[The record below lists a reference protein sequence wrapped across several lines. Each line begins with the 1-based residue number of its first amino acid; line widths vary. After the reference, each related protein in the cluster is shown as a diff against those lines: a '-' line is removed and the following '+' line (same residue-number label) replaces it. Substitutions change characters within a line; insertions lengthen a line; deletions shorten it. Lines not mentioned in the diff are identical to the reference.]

1 MPNKAWQALL
11 LKLLLN
17 ITRRSIK
24 IKPIK
29 ACPTKASLLMR
40 LNFMKIARLA
50 LHVKYPRLS

>member
-11 LKLLLN
+11 IKLLLN

-29 ACPTKASLLMR
+29 ACHTKASLWMQ
-40 LNFMKIARLA
+40 LNFI
-50 LHVKYPRLS
+50 